1 MTSKNS
7 PLLHASLLRSL
18 VAGTIL
24 LGIGLVQPAT
34 ALTPAKWDAVLQA
47 CHEKAM
53 RVHQEAQ
60 YALMTYLRRLAA
72 QPRNA
77 AWQPETCEALK
88 HSIAVSQRRIDWQGG
103 GNPVCAERFKS
114 PGMQATRAELRDS
127 NDKKRKLFQRNCR

>member
-1 MTSKNS
+1 MTRKSS
-7 PLLHASLLRSL
+7 PFLPASLPHGL

-24 LGIGLVQPAT
+24 LGIGLVQPAI
-34 ALTPAKWDAVLQA
+34 ALTPAKRDAVLQA

-60 YALMTYLRRLAA
+60 DALMTYLRRLVA

-88 HSIAVSQRRIDWQGG
+88 HSIAVSQQRIDWQGG
-103 GNPVCAERFKS
+103 GNPVCAERFRS
-114 PGMQATRAELRDS
+114 PEMQATRAELRDS
-127 NDKKRKLFQRNCR
+127 HDKQRKIFQKNCR